1 MTSEALSQSEIDA
14 LLNQSEA
21 AADGQKSLQKRAE
34 KAVFTYNFRKQ
45 KKFNKHDFVLLESIH
60 KRFLRNIEVTLTNV
74 LSTPIITTL
83 AAATE
88 LSYNDCM
95 DSFSSPTCIYI
106 LNINESSG
114 KFILE
119 IDPNFAFFV
128 IDRILGGSS
137 KEIHTMDRELSLIEE
152 KIMSRVVNLINQDLA
167 DAWERVKKLDVRVDA
182 FYAQPDYVQVISN
195 TESVI
200 LVSMDIRS
208 SDKTLGYMN
217 LCLPSSILETLVLQ
231 YDNSTDASRN
241 VRQSEDDRRGLETQ
255 VMDSVL
261 PVRVVL
267 GETSMKVEDMLDL
280 EPGDVIYLHSEAA
293 KPVDVFVGDLHLYK
307 ALPVKKQNSIAV
319 KIARILPR
327 FSTPQLPGPPSRLK
341 DK

>member
-1 MTSEALSQSEIDA
+1 MASEALSQSEIDA
-14 LLNQSEA
+14 LLSHSKTESTE
-21 AADGQKSLQKRAE
+21 DTSKPRRSE

-74 LSTPIITTL
+74 LSTPIMTSL

-88 LSYNDCM
+88 LSYSDCM

-152 KIMSRVVNLINQDLA
+152 KIMSRVVNFIHQDLS
-167 DAWERVKKLDVRVDA
+167 DAWERVKKLDITVDA
-182 FYAQPDYVQVISN
+182 FYAQPDYVQVISS

-200 LVSMDIRS
+200 LVSMDVRS

-231 YDNSTDASRN
+231 YDNSNDMGRN
-241 VRQSEDDRRGLETQ
+241 VRQSDDDRLDLERRM
-255 VMDSVL
+255 MDSVL

-267 GETSMKVEDMLDL
+267 GKTSMKVEDLLDL
-280 EPGDVIYLHSEAA
+280 ECGDVIYLHSEAA

-319 KIARILPR
+319 KISDILPK
-327 FSTPQLPGPPSRLK
+327 PSNS
-341 DK
+341 